1 MKTQLFGEDSENENS
16 LEYENQDSVSE
27 DKDSFAQIDN
37 TGDFNS
43 VSFC

>member
-27 DKDSFAQIDN
+27 DKESF
-37 TGDFNS
+37 
-43 VSFC
+43 V